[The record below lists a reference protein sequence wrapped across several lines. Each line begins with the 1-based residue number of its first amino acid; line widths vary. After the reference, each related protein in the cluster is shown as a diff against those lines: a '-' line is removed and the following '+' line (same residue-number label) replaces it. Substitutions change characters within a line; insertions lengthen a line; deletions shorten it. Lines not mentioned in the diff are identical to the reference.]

1 MIKQTLIFS
10 NPAELS
16 LRNGQMVISQRAL
29 DRDTARPIADIGI
42 VIIENQLVRM
52 TIPLLNELAR
62 NNAIVV
68 LCDNSHLPQSILTSL
83 TANSTQAETLR
94 AQTTASTPL
103 QKQAWKQ
110 VVEYKIRNQSALLD
124 KLGKEGRVLSPYYN
138 NVKSGDADN
147 REGAAAR
154 IYWTKLFGDD
164 FSRDRYGQP
173 PNDLLNYGY
182 SILHAATIRA
192 ILGSGLSAAFGIF
205 HHNRYNP
212 FPLGDDLMEPYRP
225 FIDEIVFNLYKNN
238 CYEIDR
244 TSKTELVRALNR
256 DVLIGRTIKPLQLA
270 LSSTTASFSSYLR
283 QDIRK
288 LSLPE
293 FP

>member
-29 DRDTARPIADIGI
+29 DRETARPIADIGI
-42 VIIENQLVRM
+42 VMIENQLVRM

-83 TANSTQAETLR
+83 TANSTQSETLR

-138 NVKSGDADN
+138 NVKSGDVDN

-182 SILHAATIRA
+182 SIMRAATIRA

-205 HHNRYNP
+205 HHNRCNP

-244 TSKTELVRALNR
+244 SSKTELVRVLNR